1 MRAEQKAKREG
12 GAAKGGA
19 DSKPDE
25 PNPNIKGEQM
35 WVTSQYLDRHTCP
48 SQRCGVVGG
57 LFFRESAHVQERKNE
72 WARISRRYDAS
83 CADGKSEYVD
93 KGNARC
99 TSANGIEN
107 GQFAEWVRLSSL
119 STKRPPD
126 PADTATA
133 AERLVKD
140 SDDFTQHRR
149 AFVRAAHQLIDEG
162 RCTEADFLENGGW
175 MKSTVERD
183 APVYFTYCGG
193 MTLANK
199 IQLNAATGRL
209 Y

>member
-72 WARISRRYDAS
+72 WARISRR
-83 CADGKSEYVD
+83 
-93 KGNARC
+93 
-99 TSANGIEN
+99 
-107 GQFAEWVRLSSL
+107 